1 MPVTNNLYYP
11 KGYGLCVG
19 INNFGG
25 ANDLKACL
33 SDVEYWQYQMVK
45 QRGYEY
51 IVQLKDSNATLRNV
65 IASIWLLAHK
75 AIAGDIVFI
84 SFSTHGIATSSG
96 FNRLF
101 LHDGLF
107 NERMLHF
114 MLKVFKPLVRVYVVT
129 DICQSGSFIRGVS
142 SPINV
147 DEINLIRAAM
157 ATLSLQAVLEC
168 DALISNQESLK
179 ISASVAHLASVGDQL
194 FVPDGILVKESKNTF
209 YWSFSYTAEEYRAD
223 LEQRFE
229 NDFYNNSSKLV
240 EGLKFFGN
248 KDSRLESFLDK
259 QCTFNEQTLEE
270 YVVTAMN
277 HNMIFTSFIPVLK
290 NNNYTFD
297 GDKFLADDFNEFLD
311 NWLNKQQI
319 AWLTNPILSYV
330 GNKSEAFENQY
341 VFKKFSWDYY
351 NENV

>member
-1 MPVTNNLYYP
+1 MPVANNLYYP

-19 INNFGG
+19 INDFGG
-25 ANDLKACL
+25 ANNLEACL
-33 SDVEYWQYQMVK
+33 SDVEYWQYQMVQ

-51 IVQLKDSNATLRNV
+51 VVQLKEANATLRNV

-101 LHDGLF
+101 LHDGLL

-114 MLKVFKPLVRVYVVT
+114 MLKAFKPLVRVYVVT
-129 DICQSGSFIRGVS
+129 DICQSGTFIGGVS

-147 DEINLIRAAM
+147 DEIHLIRTAI
-157 ATLSLQAVLEC
+157 ATLSNQAVLEC
-168 DALISNQESLK
+168 ETLISNQERLK
-179 ISASVAHLASVGDQL
+179 ISASVAHIASVGDQL
-194 FVPDGILVKESKNTF
+194 YVPDGILVKESKNTF
-209 YWSFSYTAEEYRAD
+209 KWSFSYTAEEYRAD

-229 NDFYNNSSKLV
+229 NDFYNNASKLV
-240 EGLKFFGN
+240 ESLNFYEK
-248 KDSRLESFLDK
+248 KDSRLKNYLLK

-270 YVVTAMN
+270 YVKTAMN

-290 NNNYTFD
+290 SNNYTFD
-297 GDKFLADDFNEFLD
+297 GDIFLVRDFNKFLD

-319 AWLTNPILSYV
+319 AWLTNPILTYV
-330 GNKSEAFENQY
+330 GRKSIAFENQY
-341 VFKKFSWDYY
+341 VFKKFSRDYY